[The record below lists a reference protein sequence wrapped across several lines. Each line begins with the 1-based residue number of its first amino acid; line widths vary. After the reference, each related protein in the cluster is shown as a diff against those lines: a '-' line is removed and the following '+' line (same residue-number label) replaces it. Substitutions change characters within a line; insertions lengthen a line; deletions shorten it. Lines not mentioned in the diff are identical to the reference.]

1 MTVFAA
7 LFSSD
12 LFQIRDF
19 TTRETGGRAP
29 GLVTHSDFGLVRRG
43 AYVCQMRGRAHVAD
57 PASGLIYH
65 AGDEH
70 HLTKAG
76 PDGFDCTVFE
86 PAAEVM
92 DEAVIAG
99 SLTTPLSVET
109 QLAHARLYRAARDG
123 ADRLAIEETAMELL
137 ARIANDRMGL
147 GQVTPSARDER
158 RVAAARAL
166 IAADLAA
173 PLGLS
178 RLASEAACSPFH
190 LARLFRAVTGRSLR
204 DYRLRLRLA
213 AALHR
218 LEAGERDLTATALD
232 VGFSSHS
239 HMTAAF
245 RRCFGAPPAALR
257 QALTH

>member
-12 LFQIRDF
+12 LFQVSDF
-19 TTRETGGRAP
+19 STRESGARAP
-29 GLVTHSDFGLVRRG
+29 GFVAHSDFGLVRRG

-70 HLTKAG
+70 HLTGAG
-76 PDGFDCTVFE
+76 PEGFDCTVFE

-92 DEAVIAG
+92 DEAVVAG
-99 SLTTPLSVET
+99 SLTTPLSGGT
-109 QLAHARLYRAARDG
+109 QMAHARLYRTARQT
-123 ADRLAIEETAMELL
+123 ADRLAVEETAMELL
-137 ARIANDRMGL
+137 AGI
-147 GQVTPSARDER
+147 ARDRQGLARPAPSSRDEK

-178 RLASEAACSPFH
+178 DVASEAACSPFH
-190 LARLFRAVTGRSLR
+190 LARLFRAVTGRSIR

-218 LEAGERDLTATALD
+218 LEEGERDLTLTALD
-232 VGFSSHS
+232 LGFSSHS

-245 RRCFGAPPAALR
+245 RRCFGAPPAVLR
-257 QALTH
+257 QALSH

>member
-7 LFSSD
+7 LFLSD
-12 LFQIRDF
+12 LFQISDF
-19 TTRETGGRAP
+19 STREAGARAP

-57 PASGLIYH
+57 PACGLIYY

-70 HLTKAG
+70 HLTSAG
-76 PDGFDCTVFE
+76 PEGFDCTVFE
-86 PAAEVM
+86 PAAQVM

-99 SLTTPLSVET
+99 ALTTPLSGGT
-109 QLAHARLYRAARDG
+109 QLAHARLYRAARRG
-123 ADRLAIEETAMELL
+123 ADRLTVEEAGMELL
-137 ARIANDRMGL
+137 HGIARDRQGL
-147 GQVTPSARDER
+147 AGITPSTRDER
-158 RVAAARAL
+158 RVAAARVL
-166 IAADLAA
+166 IAADLSAT
-173 PLGLS
+173 LGLS
-178 RLASEAACSPFH
+178 DVASEAACSPFH

-218 LEAGERDLTATALD
+218 LDQGERDLTATALD
-232 VGFSSHS
+232 LGFSSHS

>member
-1 MTVFAA
+1 MTIYAA

-12 LFQIRDF
+12 LFQISDF
-19 TTRETGGRAP
+19 STREAGARAP
-29 GLVTHSDFGLVRRG
+29 GCVDHSDFGLVRRG

-57 PASGLIYH
+57 PAGGLIYY
-65 AGDEH
+65 AGDEYWV
-70 HLTKAG
+70 TGAG

-86 PAAEVM
+86 PAPEVM
-92 DEAVIAG
+92 DEAIIAG
-99 SLTTPLSVET
+99 SLTSPLSSDT
-109 QLAHARLYRAARDG
+109 QLAHVRLYRTARLC
-123 ADRLAIEETAMELL
+123 ADRLTVEEAAMELL
-137 ARIANDRMGL
+137 GGLARDRQEVAG
-147 GQVTPSARDER
+147 VTPSARDEK

-166 IAADLAA
+166 IAADLSA

-178 RLASEAACSPFH
+178 DIASEAACSPFH
-190 LARLFRAVTGRSLR
+190 LARLFRSVTGRSLR

-218 LEAGERDLTATALD
+218 LEEGERDLTATALD

-245 RRCFGAPPAALR
+245 RRCFGAPPTVLRYALAR
-257 QALTH
+257 